1 MKDRHVL
8 RRVCLATAIAAALAA
23 WAIDATGGFDT
34 RLFGVPLT
42 VHNPRRLLWLA
53 GLAFAGFFAT
63 GGRLPRPS
71 AGAVR
76 RAFAPVFDRPSWVAA
91 GAAIAVLVVG
101 LLCGA
106 RAIGGADSYGYV
118 SQAHLWLAGEVRQPQ
133 PWVAGVPW
141 PLGVE
146 TFQPLG
152 YSTDRGDLALV
163 PVYSPGLPLLMA
175 AAMLVGGA
183 CAAFVVVPA
192 LAALAVWLTFHIGR
206 AIGTPWMA
214 AGGSLL
220 VATSPVFL
228 YMAMQPMSDV
238 PVTAAWLLVVHC
250 MLRRS
255 TLAAY
260 GAGTSAAVAVLIRLN
275 LAPLAL
281 APAAWLLYLAYRDW
295 RATRRI
301 RWQPIVAFVAGLTP
315 GVIGAAA
322 FNWYFHGSP
331 LQSGYGSND
340 ILFMWENVRPNVAL
354 YSAWLTDVHT
364 PVVWLGVAALLVPVR
379 HIWPDAA
386 TRPVVWSLALLAM
399 VLWVEY
405 CFYGVFDAWWY
416 LRFLLPALPF
426 VLLGLA
432 QLAARVSSGRG
443 LIVTTLMVLAVVA
456 LAVRGLSVSSDRWAF
471 DLRRGSSQFVV
482 AARVV
487 EGVTEPTSVIFS
499 MQHAG
504 SLRHYAGR
512 MTLRYDFLDPA
523 WLDQAVAWLAE
534 RDVHAYALLE
544 EWEVDAWRSRFGQR
558 TRLGPLDLRPIRVV
572 EGSSGIALYDLLAS
586 GPETPRHVTTTTRD
600 LDCQPPAPRPTF
612 ALRP

>member
-301 RWQPIVAFVAGLTP
+301 RW
-315 GVIGAAA
+315 
-322 FNWYFHGSP
+322 
-331 LQSGYGSND
+331 
-340 ILFMWENVRPNVAL
+340 
-354 YSAWLTDVHT
+354 
-364 PVVWLGVAALLVPVR
+364 
-379 HIWPDAA
+379 
-386 TRPVVWSLALLAM
+386 
-399 VLWVEY
+399 
-405 CFYGVFDAWWY
+405 
-416 LRFLLPALPF
+416 
-426 VLLGLA
+426 
-432 QLAARVSSGRG
+432 
-443 LIVTTLMVLAVVA
+443 
-456 LAVRGLSVSSDRWAF
+456 
-471 DLRRGSSQFVV
+471 
-482 AARVV
+482 
-487 EGVTEPTSVIFS
+487 
-499 MQHAG
+499 
-504 SLRHYAGR
+504 
-512 MTLRYDFLDPA
+512 
-523 WLDQAVAWLAE
+523 
-534 RDVHAYALLE
+534 
-544 EWEVDAWRSRFGQR
+544 
-558 TRLGPLDLRPIRVV
+558 
-572 EGSSGIALYDLLAS
+572 
-586 GPETPRHVTTTTRD
+586 
-600 LDCQPPAPRPTF
+600 
-612 ALRP
+612 